1 MTVNKQNKDIIYSLL
16 LVIIMDVICNIIM
29 ISIYDVL

>member
-16 LVIIMDVICNIIM
+16 LVINNDVICNVIM
-29 ISIYDVL
+29 ISVYDVL